1 MPNLSNMKIIAFV
14 NNKGGVGKTT
24 CSRLMAEYLSKI
36 KNKRTLVIDFD
47 SQCNLSFQFLDMEI
61 DQAAPEGLMPPIHPD
76 YNPLDTEDAD
86 WDGRS
91 SISEIFYGQGVV
103 PYPTYVDNLD
113 IAPGHAE
120 KLLAAES
127 VRRSEVVEKVH
138 KQLANFLNSP
148 DVNAAYDAIVIDT
161 APSKGPLTI
170 SVIKAASHIVIPSV
184 MEEQPVQGI
193 YGMLQLWMQESLVRE
208 KSRPLHLIG
217 ILPNMFKQTRL
228 HKDILQSLQD
238 NPALGKYVLPVKFSQ
253 RIVFAEVD
261 AADSNPRSIFD
272 FPGNHVAKQEAMEV
286 CSHIAERIFS

>member
-1 MPNLSNMKIIAFV
+1 MEVIAFV

-24 CSRLMAEYLSKI
+24 CSKLMAEYLSKTKKI
-36 KNKRTLVIDFD
+36 NTLCIDFD
-47 SQCNLSFQFLDMEI
+47 PQCNFSHQYLHMEI
-61 DQAAPEGLMPPIHPD
+61 DPAAPEGLIPPIHPD
-76 YNPLDTEDAD
+76 YDPTSPEDDD

-91 SISEIFYGQGVV
+91 SIAEIFYGQGVV
-103 PYPTYVDNLD
+103 PYPTYVEKLD

-138 KQLANFLNSP
+138 KQLANFLNSS
-148 DVNAAYDAIVIDT
+148 DVRAAYDAVVIDT

-170 SVIKAASHIVIPSV
+170 SVIKAATHIVIPSV

-193 YGMLQLWMQESLVRE
+193 YGMLQLWMQESLMRD
-208 KSRPLHLIG
+208 KIRPLQLIG

-228 HKDILQSLQD
+228 HKDILKSLQD
-238 NPALGKYVLPVKFSQ
+238 SPAIGKYVLPVKFSQ
-253 RIVFAEVD
+253 RIVFAEID

-272 FPGNHVAKQEAMEV
+272 FHEQHVAKIEAMEV
-286 CSHIAERIFS
+286 CEHISQRIFA

>member
-1 MPNLSNMKIIAFV
+1 MEVIAFV

-24 CSRLMAEYLSKI
+24 CSRLMAEYLSKNR
-36 KNKRTLVIDFD
+36 KLRTLCIDFD
-47 SQCNLSFQFLDMEI
+47 PQCNFSYQYLDMEI
-61 DQAAPEGLMPPIHPD
+61 DPAAPEGLIPPIHPD
-76 YNPLDTEDAD
+76 FDPLDPQDAD

-91 SISEIFYGQGVV
+91 SIAEIFYGQGVI
-103 PYPTYVDNLD
+103 PYPTYVENLD

-120 KLLAAES
+120 KLLSAES

-138 KQLANFLNSP
+138 KQLANFLNSS
-148 DVNAAYDAIVIDT
+148 DVQAAYDVVVIDT

-170 SVIKAASHIVIPSV
+170 SVIKAATHIVIPSV

-193 YGMLQLWMQESLVRE
+193 YGMLQLWMQESLVRD
-208 KSRPLHLIG
+208 KSHPLRLIG

-228 HKDILQSLQD
+228 HKDILKSLQE
-238 NPALGKYVLPVKFSQ
+238 NPAMNKYILPVKFSQ

-272 FPGNHVAKQEAMEV
+272 FPEQHVAKSEAMEV
-286 CSHIAERIFS
+286 CQYLAERIFI

>member
-1 MPNLSNMKIIAFV
+1 MEIIAFV

-24 CSRLMAEYLSKI
+24 CSKLMAEFLSKT
-36 KNKRTLVIDFD
+36 KKLRTLCIDFD
-47 SQCNLSFQFLDMEI
+47 PQSNFSHQYLQMEI
-61 DQAAPEGLMPPIHPD
+61 DPAAPEGLIPPIHPD
-76 YNPLDTEDAD
+76 YDPYDLDDNN

-91 SISEIFYGQGVV
+91 SIAEIFYGQGVI

-113 IAPGHAE
+113 MAPGHAE

-138 KQLANFLNSP
+138 KQLAQFLNSP
-148 DVNAAYDAIVIDT
+148 DVQAAYDAVVIDT

-170 SVIKAASHIVIPSV
+170 SVVKAATHIVIPSV

-193 YGMLQLWMQESLVRE
+193 YGMLQLWMQESLSRE
-208 KSRPLHLIG
+208 KSRPLRLIG

-228 HKDILQSLQD
+228 HKDILKSLQD
-238 NPALGKYVLPVKFSQ
+238 NASISKYILPVKFSQ

-261 AADSNPRSIFD
+261 AADSNPRFIFD
-272 FPGNHVAKQEAMEV
+272 FPEQHVAKAEAEEV
-286 CSHIAERIFS
+286 CSHIAERIFA